1 MLRNEDHKSRQVK
14 RAEFRADAFKEMSRD
29 YGGAPR
35 KVRRRMARGLAKREY
50 RRSLFFGE
58 GLEAI

>member
-1 MLRNEDHKSRQVK
+1 MLRNEEHKSRQVK
-14 RAEFRADAFKEMSRD
+14 RAEFRSDAFKQLARD
-29 YGGAPR
+29 YGGEPR
-35 KVRRRMARGLAKREY
+35 KVRRRMALGLAKREY